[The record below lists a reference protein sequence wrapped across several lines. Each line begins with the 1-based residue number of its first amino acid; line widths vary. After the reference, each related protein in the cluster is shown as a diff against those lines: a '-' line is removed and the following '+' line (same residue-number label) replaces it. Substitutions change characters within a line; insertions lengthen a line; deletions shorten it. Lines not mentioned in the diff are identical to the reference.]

1 MANSNSGSSA
11 PGPSSDVLRETLA
24 AAHRAYDKGD
34 LRQAEGLCRRSLGLA
49 PDHPDAL
56 ALLSLIAHRVG
67 KLDDAIRLL
76 QQSLRVGPARAAGFS
91 NLCEM
96 LRQAGRL
103 DEAEV
108 AGRKAVELDA
118 RRAGH
123 LSNLAIVLQ
132 EKSQLDE
139 AEKLLR
145 RAIKKEPNFAQ
156 AYSNL
161 GNTLKK
167 MDRLPDAVKAFR
179 EAVRLKPDYAEAWSN
194 LSVALHA
201 LGEEQAGLKAA
212 VRAVRINP
220 GYAEGHNNAA
230 IILRE
235 LERYEEAEA
244 AARQALRVRPDYA
257 DAHGCLALVFQD
269 QGRLNLALE
278 TIDKALG
285 LRRTP
290 ELLATQAQILHK
302 VGRLPE
308 AIAGYREAVEL
319 DPRRAESW
327 NGYALA
333 LVEDGKADQARDAF
347 AKAVELQPSKT
358 PSYLFNAAYAKKVA
372 AGDPL
377 EEQLLGFQRKLG
389 DAATATQRAHLGYAL
404 AKIHQDLGR
413 YDEAW
418 QSYMHGATAKRSMLP
433 DNIMQRNDNAFARI
447 RELFGRELFE
457 QHQGKG
463 NPSEQPIFIVGM
475 PRSGTSLAEQ
485 ILASHPDVV
494 GAGELPDMGLVLSNI
509 REKPGAPRI
518 HYPDFLVHLN
528 ESMLK
533 ALAESYLRGVNGRIP
548 ETPRFTD
555 KMPGNFAYV
564 GLIKLMFPNAKI
576 IHCRRD
582 PLDTCVSCFTHL
594 FSGHQDFS
602 YDLEELGRYYRGYQG
617 LMDHWHQVMPE
628 GSILELTYEEVVG
641 NLEEQVRGMLAFCG
655 LEWDERCLSFH
666 ETERAVR
673 TASMTQ
679 VRQPLYQTSVQ
690 RWKRYEKHLG
700 PLKAALGLAEG

>member
-1 MANSNSGSSA
+1 MANSSSGSSTPHTA
-11 PGPSSDVLRETLA
+11 NGALKETLT
-24 AAHRAYDKGD
+24 AAHKAYGSGD
-34 LRQAEGLCRRSLGLA
+34 LRQAEALCRRSLSLA
-49 PDHPDAL
+49 PEQPDAL
-56 ALLSLIAHRVG
+56 ALLALIAHRVG
-67 KLDDAIRLL
+67 KLDDAIHLL
-76 QQSLRVGPARAAGFS
+76 QQALRVGPARAADYS

-103 DEAEV
+103 DDAEI

-118 RRAGH
+118 RRVSH
-123 LSNLAIVLQ
+123 LSNLGIVLQ
-132 EKSQLDE
+132 EKNQLDE

-145 RAIKKEPNFAQ
+145 RAIKKDPAFAQ
-156 AYSNL
+156 AHSNL

-167 MDRLPDAVKAFR
+167 MDRLHEAVKAFH

-201 LGEEQAGLKAA
+201 LGDEQAGLKAA

-230 IILRE
+230 VILRE
-235 LERYEEAEA
+235 LERYEEAEV

-257 DAHGCLALVFQD
+257 DAYGCLALVFQD
-269 QGRLNLALE
+269 QGRMNLALE
-278 TIDKALG
+278 TVDKALAI
-285 LRRTP
+285 RRTP
-290 ELLATQAQILHK
+290 ELLATYAQILHK

-308 AIAGYREAVEL
+308 AIVAYRQAIEL
-319 DPRRAESW
+319 NPMRAESW

-333 LVEDGKADQARDAF
+333 LVEDDKADEARAAF
-347 AKAVELQPSKT
+347 AKAVELQPSKA

-372 AGDPL
+372 ADDPL
-377 EEQLLGFQRKLG
+377 EQQLLGLQRKFG
-389 DAATATQRAHLGYAL
+389 DGATATQRAHLNYSL
-404 AKIHQDLGR
+404 AKINQDLGR

-418 QSYMHGATAKRSMLP
+418 QSYMRGAAAKRSMLP
-433 DNIMQRNDNAFARI
+433 GNIVQRNEDVITRI
-447 RELFGRELFE
+447 RELFTSELFE

-463 NPSEQPIFIVGM
+463 DPSERPIFIVGM

-485 ILASHPDVV
+485 ILASHPNVV
-494 GAGELPDMGLVLSNI
+494 GAGELPDMGLVLGNI

-518 HYPDFLVHLN
+518 HYPDFLTQLN
-528 ESMLK
+528 EGMLK
-533 ALAESYLRGVNGRIP
+533 AMGAAYVKGVTARIAD
-548 ETPRFTD
+548 TPRFVD

-564 GLIKLMFPNAKI
+564 GLIKLMFPNARI

-602 YDLEELGRYYRGYQG
+602 YDLEELGRYYRSYET
-617 LMDHWHQVMPE
+617 LMDHWQQVMPE
-628 GSILELTYEEVVG
+628 GSVLELTYEDVVSD
-641 NLEEQVRGMLAFCG
+641 LEAQVRRMLAFCG
-655 LEWDERCLSFH
+655 LDWDERCLSFH
-666 ETERAVR
+666 ETERVVR

-700 PLKAALGLAEG
+700 PLKAALGLEQA